1 MLAKSIQI
9 RNQRKVKVN
18 AQVTFV
24 IYVLET
30 VANLSIFIVWIFI
43 HGYSSE
49 VTVTMGVMW
58 FHVILPYIFLM
69 NTSHNKNLLI
79 DDGWWNTVKN
89 AIGIPFS
96 NNNEATECQPISLS
110 VINTTRRSAIETWDS
125 KQRHGDKNTNE
136 INIGHPNLSPNR
148 KRSRR
153 NRKNNENS
161 DIFTVS
167 NVDHF
172 PQCSTSSVCIDST
185 SLSTCH
191 TIIEKYVAEALPNKQ
206 INSNTKETSDSD
218 EENQPPLKNYHLEV
232 GESLLGKMAN
242 VINNELEYL
251 HYLTQLSQLEDQFIK
266 NQGMSE
272 LKGSFRIIEYPTKKK
287 GKVKSKKSRSEK
299 SFSSVTSKNDLTSTN
314 EVNVNLL
321 GKALDRQETRRLL
334 LTNYQEYCNDNES
347 YKSFC
352 DALFDF
358 EENLIF
364 NYESY

>member
-30 VANLSIFIVWIFI
+30 IANLSIFIVWVFI
-43 HGYSSE
+43 QRYSSE

-89 AIGIPFS
+89 AVGISFS

-110 VINTTRRSAIETWDS
+110 VINTTRRSALETWDN
-125 KQRHGDKNTNE
+125 KQHHGDQNKNE
-136 INIGHPNLSPNR
+136 IDIGKSNLSPFP
-148 KRSRR
+148 KHSRR
-153 NRKNNENS
+153 IRRNTENS
-161 DIFTVS
+161 DISTLS

-172 PQCSTSSVCIDST
+172 PQCSTSSVCLDST
-185 SLSTCH
+185 SLSICH
-191 TIIEKYVAEALPNKQ
+191 TIIEKHIGEPLPKKQ
-206 INSNTKETSDSD
+206 ANINTKEASDSD
-218 EENQPPLKNYHLEV
+218 EENQQPLRSYHLEV

-242 VINNELEYL
+242 GINNELEYL
-251 HYLTQLSQLEDQFIK
+251 HYLTQLSQLDDQFIK

-272 LKGSFRIIEYPTKKK
+272 LKVSFRIIDYPTKKK
-287 GKVKSKKSRSEK
+287 GKIKSKKSRSEK
-299 SFSSVTSKNDLTSTN
+299 SFSSFTSKNDSPSTN
-314 EVNVNLL
+314 EVNVNFF
-321 GKALDRQETRRLL
+321 GKSLDRQETRKLL

-347 YKSFC
+347 FKSFC
-352 DALFDF
+352 DVLFDF

-364 NYESY
+364 NNESN